1 MNIHGTITVV
11 KNRED
16 GNDVEETNILVVDDE
31 KEIADLLEI
40 YLISDGFQ
48 VLKAYSAKEGL
59 RILEEKKIDLVLLD
73 VMMPDM
79 DGIAMCRR
87 IRETNNIPIIMVSAK
102 TQDID
107 KIVGLSTGADDYVAK
122 PFNPLELMA
131 RVKSQLRRYR
141 ELNPSKPHERQEVIS
156 LKHLEINK
164 VTHQVVCYGESI
176 KLTPIEYNILLLLV
190 KNQGKVFSIDQIYE
204 NIWNEDA
211 INADNT
217 VAVHIRHLREKLEIN
232 PAEPRYLK
240 VVWGQGYKCEKQG

>member
-79 DGIAMCRR
+79 DGIAMC
-87 IRETNNIPIIMVSAK
+87 
-102 TQDID
+102 
-107 KIVGLSTGADDYVAK
+107 
-122 PFNPLELMA
+122 
-131 RVKSQLRRYR
+131 YR

-176 KLTPIEYNILLLLV
+176 KLTPIEFDILYLLAS
-190 KNQGKVFSIDQIYE
+190 NPGRVFGTDEIFERVWHEKFYE
-204 NIWNEDA
+204 AN
-211 INADNT
+211 NT
-217 VAVHIRHLREKLEIN
+217 VMVHIRRLRGKMKDDTREDKIITT
-232 PAEPRYLK
+232 
-240 VVWGQGYKCEKQG
+240 VWGVGYKIEA

>member
-131 RVKSQLRRYR
+131 RVKSQLRRYTQLGN
-141 ELNPSKPHERQEVIS
+141 LNQQNNSQVYKCGGLMINDENKEVT
-156 LKHLEINK
+156 
-164 VTHQVVCYGESI
+164 VDGEPI

-190 KNQGKVFSIDQIYE
+190 KNAGKVFSIDQIYE
-204 NIWNEDA
+204 KIWNEEA
-211 INADNT
+211 IGADNT
-217 VAVHIRHLREKLEIN
+217 VAVHIRHIREKIEIN
-232 PAEPRYLK
+232 PREPKYLK
-240 VVWGQGYKCEKQG
+240 VVWGVGYKIEKQ

>member
-1 MNIHGTITVV
+1 
-11 KNRED
+11 
-16 GNDVEETNILVVDDE
+16 
-31 KEIADLLEI
+31 
-40 YLISDGFQ
+40 
-48 VLKAYSAKEGL
+48 
-59 RILEEKKIDLVLLD
+59 
-73 VMMPDM
+73 MMPDM

-141 ELNPSKPHERQEVIS
+141 ELNPSKPRERQEVIS

-176 KLTPIEYNILLLLV
+176 KLTPIEFDILYLLAS
-190 KNQGKVFSIDQIYE
+190 NPGRVFGTDEIFERVWHE
-204 NIWNEDA
+204 NSMRRTTRLWYISAVCAENER
-211 INADNT
+211 
-217 VAVHIRHLREKLEIN
+217 RHKR
-232 PAEPRYLK
+232 R
-240 VVWGQGYKCEKQG
+240 

>member
-190 KNQGKVFSIDQIYE
+190 KNAGKVFSIDQIYE
-204 NIWNEDA
+204 AIWNEEA
-211 INADNT
+211 IGADNT
-217 VAVHIRHLREKLEIN
+217 VAVHIRHIREKIEIN
-232 PAEPRYLK
+232 PKEPRYLK
-240 VVWGQGYKCEKQG
+240 VVWGVGYKIEKL